1 MQEENQKYGI
11 YIPELKIFVNF
22 NGSKDKFDE
31 LLQAAGYY
39 YNKKLECSQNQAVNS
54 PSYDDFDDIIREV
67 NNTPY
72 SDFSTELK

>member
-39 YNKKLECSQNQAVNS
+39 YNKKLESPQN
-54 PSYDDFDDIIREV
+54 
-67 NNTPY
+67 
-72 SDFSTELK
+72 

>member
-31 LLQAAGYY
+31 LLQAAGYN
-39 YNKKLECSQNQAVNS
+39 YNKKLELSQQSQTVNN
-54 PSYDDFDDIIREV
+54 PTYDDFDDII
-67 NNTPY
+67 
-72 SDFSTELK
+72 